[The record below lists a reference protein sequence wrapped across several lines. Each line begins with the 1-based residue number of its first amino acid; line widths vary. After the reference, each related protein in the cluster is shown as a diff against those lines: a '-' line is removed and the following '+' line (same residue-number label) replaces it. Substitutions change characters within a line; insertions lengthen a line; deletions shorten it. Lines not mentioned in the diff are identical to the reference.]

1 MMMSKIRTI
10 AGGLALFAFFSGAAQ
25 AGMAIIAH
33 PSNPIA
39 GISAEETA
47 KIYLGKSASFDNGRA
62 ATPVDQTAGP
72 TRTKFNA
79 QVLQKDD
86 RELKAYWSKLL
97 FTGKGRPPE
106 EIGDDAAVKA
116 WVAKTP
122 SALGY
127 VDGKVVDSSVK
138 VLLIVP

>member
-1 MMMSKIRTI
+1 MSKIRTI
-10 AGGLALFAFFSGAAQ
+10 AGGLALLAFFSAAAQ

-47 KIYLGKSASFDNGRA
+47 KIYLGKSASFNNGRP
-62 ATPVDQTAGP
+62 ATPVDQAAGA
-72 TRTKFNA
+72 TRTKFNT

-116 WVAKTP
+116 WVAKNP
-122 SALGY
+122 EGLGY
-127 VDGKVVDSSVK
+127 VDGKVVDGSVK
-138 VLLIVP
+138 VLLILP

>member
-1 MMMSKIRTI
+1 MSKIRSI
-10 AGGLALFAFFSGAAQ
+10 AGGLALFALLSAAAQ
-25 AGMAIIAH
+25 AGTAIIAH

-39 GISAEETA
+39 GITAEEAA
-47 KIYLGKSASFDNGRA
+47 KIYLGKSNSFANGRA
-62 ATPVDQTAGP
+62 ATPVDQGAGP
-72 TRTKFNA
+72 TRTKFNQ

-97 FTGKGRPPE
+97 FTGKGRPPQ

-116 WVAKTP
+116 WVAKNP
-122 SALGY
+122 DALGY

-138 VLLIVP
+138 VLLILP

>member
-1 MMMSKIRTI
+1 MKKIRTI
-10 AGGLALFAFFSGAAQ
+10 AGGLALFALLSATAQ
-25 AGMAIIAH
+25 AGMAVIAH

-39 GISAEETA
+39 GISADETA
-47 KIYLGKSASFDNGRA
+47 KIYLGKSSSFNNGRT

-79 QVLQKDD
+79 QVLQKNDG
-86 RELKAYWSKLL
+86 ELKAYWSKLL

-116 WVAKTP
+116 WVAKNP
-122 SALGY
+122 NGLGY
-127 VDGKVVDSSVK
+127 VDGKAVDSSVK
-138 VLLIVP
+138 VLLILP